1 MNNED
6 NEEDNN
12 ALIVN
17 EYSHKNRIEQM
28 QILNERNNRIIS
40 PEEEFKNN
48 HNYRFFKLFGILFC
62 KIGKTLTFSFDKKTN
77 KPKFCI
83 GPNWYLA
90 ILSNI
95 LITILIISLYKFLI
109 EINSPLWQKIL
120 YFFNGFLIYYFFNR
134 CALVNPGIVQNLKS
148 DDKNSFYCN
157 ICEVYYD
164 LNSKV
169 EHCSMC
175 GICVEKMDHH
185 CVWVGKCVGK
195 NNKFSFYAMIGSIGI
210 LYSYIIGLILL
221 NYYKLKSKN
230 K

>member
-1 MNNED
+1 MSEENY
-6 NEEDNN
+6 EEDNN

-28 QILNERNNRIIS
+28 QILNERNNRVIS

-48 HNYRFFKLFGILFC
+48 HNYIFFRLFGILFC
-62 KIGKTLTFSFDKKTN
+62 KIGRTLTFNFDKKTN
-77 KPKFCI
+77 KPKICI

-90 ILSNI
+90 IVSNI
-95 LITILIISLYKFLI
+95 LIAILIISMYKFLI
-109 EINSPLWQKIL
+109 EINSPLWQKIF
-120 YFFNGFLIYYFFNR
+120 YFIIGFLIYFFFNR
-134 CALVNPGIVQNLKS
+134 CALINPGIVQNLKS

-164 LNSKV
+164 LNNKV
-169 EHCSMC
+169 EHCTMC

-195 NNKFSFYAMIGSIGI
+195 NNKFSFYAMISSIGI
-210 LYSYIIGLILL
+210 LYAYIIALIFL